1 MEAET
6 FSNAGVIE
14 FSNKSFVNVHLRT
27 DADKGVAQKY
37 GVGPIPVTYL
47 LSPEGERIST
57 FLGYLPADDYRQ
69 ALEKALGAHKKLLAF
84 APRLKA
90 APEDPALLTEAA
102 GLYEDLGDSKK
113 AATSLLR
120 AAAKTAGA
128 KEVGALYLKAFRL
141 LNDLDS
147 DDEVNTS
154 MTGIADLLDALDL
167 DGKLGLKDDAAYVR
181 AMVDC
186 NKESLDAAIKKLEEL
201 VAKWPDGDRVPDS
214 LLVLA
219 NLYHHAKEDNAK
231 AEKLLKSVMEKYAKS
246 EFAGRAKA
254 MLEHMKKHAE
264 KGK

>member
-6 FSNAGVIE
+6 FSNAGVVE
-14 FSNKSFVNVHLRT
+14 FSNRTFVNVHLRT
-27 DADKGVAQKY
+27 DMDKAVAERYK
-37 GVGPIPVTYL
+37 VGPIPVTFL
-47 LSPEGERIST
+47 LSPVGEPVST
-57 FLGYLPADDYRQ
+57 FLGYLPPEDYRR
-69 ALEKALGAHKKLLAF
+69 ALEKALVAHKKLVEF
-84 APRLKA
+84 APKLKA
-90 APEDPALLTEAA
+90 APEDPALLSETA

-113 AATSLLR
+113 AADVLGR

-128 KEVGALYLKAFRL
+128 KEHGALLLRAFKL

-147 DDEVNTS
+147 DDEVNAS
-154 MTGIADLLDALDL
+154 MSGIADRLDALDA

-186 NKESLDAAIKKLEEL
+186 NKESLDAALKKLEEL
-201 VAKWPDGDRVPDS
+201 VSKWPDGDRAPDS

-219 NLYHHAKEDNAK
+219 NIYHHAKEDNAK
-231 AEKLLKSVMEKYAKS
+231 AEKILRSMMEKYAKT
-246 EFAGRAKA
+246 EFADRAKA